1 MKLEILQTIKDRYGK
16 KSIIVTSQLPVAKWY
31 EYLDEPTLADAIMDR
46 MTAKS
51 HRIELVGESRR
62 KKKQVE

>member
-1 MKLEILQTIKDRYGK
+1 MASAICEH
-16 KSIIVTSQLPVAKWY
+16 SHF
-31 EYLDEPTLADAIMDR
+31 ADAIMDR

-51 HRIELVGESRR
+51 HRLELVGESRR

>member
-1 MKLEILQTIKDRYGK
+1 MIDFGILCNNADGFY
-16 KSIIVTSQLPVAKWY
+16 WY
-31 EYLDEPTLADAIMDR
+31 FLDEPTLADAIMNR

-62 KKKQVE
+62 KKNR